1 MAPRKAKKDAGV
13 ATEAAPERPPG
24 LPGANRAWPADK
36 TTRWALKRLIPYA
49 RNARTH
55 SPAQIDEIAHSINK
69 FGWTM
74 PILVDEQGQII
85 AGHGR
90 VMAAA
95 KMGLKTVPVMVAE
108 GWTEQQKR
116 AYTLADN
123 QIALNADWNPDL
135 LRAELSELQ
144 AMGTP
149 LVELGFSIAQIA
161 EYTAPQ
167 PVEGVDPDAAP
178 PLPKTPASRTGDIWL
193 LARHRLMCGDATSKP
208 DVMAVLGK
216 DKPNLMVVDPPY
228 GVNYDPNW
236 RQVAKLTKGP
246 PRATGK
252 VENDHR
258 ADWQQAFLLFPG
270 NVAYVWHSALH
281 CGVVE
286 QSLQRC
292 GFQVRAQLV
301 WLKSHPVV
309 SRGHYHWQHEAAF
322 YAVKEG
328 AEDGWRYLPEHALA
342 AYAVKDG
349 ETANWQGDRKQ
360 STVWFM
366 ENIKNETGH
375 STQKPVE
382 AMRRPI
388 MNNSKPGDAVYD
400 PFVGSGTTII
410 AAEMSA
416 RRAIAI
422 EIMPGYVDV
431 TVERWQEL
439 MGAKATLQGDGRTF
453 DEIRQARLKSGK
465 RSGGATKH
473 AKSTDRK
480 PVRRGNRNP
489 GFDRPVDEQAIRK
502 SVRKRQSAE
511 GRSTDS
517 QPPALHTA
525 GNPEGQ

>member
-1 MAPRKAKKDAGV
+1 V
-13 ATEAAPERPPG
+13 
-24 LPGANRAWPADK
+24 
-36 TTRWALKRLIPYA
+36 PYA
-49 RNARTH
+49 KNARTH

-90 VMAAA
+90 VLAAA
-95 KMGLKTVPVMVAE
+95 KMGLKTVPVMVAV

-149 LVELGFSIAQIA
+149 LVDLGFSIAQIA

-167 PVEGVDPDAAP
+167 PVPGIDPEIAP
-178 PLPKTPASRTGDIWL
+178 PLPKTPTSRTGDIWL
-193 LARHRLMCGDATSKP
+193 LGRHRLMCGDATSKP

-228 GVNYDPNW
+228 GVNYDPQI
-236 RQVAKLTKGP
+236 RTAA
-246 PRATGK
+246 RSIGK
-252 VENDHR
+252 VENDHQ
-258 ADWQQAFLLFPG
+258 ANWQQAWLLFPG
-270 NVAYVWHSALH
+270 NVAYVWGGGLHSSQAAS
-281 CGVVE
+281 
-286 QSLQRC
+286 SLESC
-292 GFQVRAQLV
+292 GFRIRAEIIWV
-301 WLKSHPVV
+301 KTHPVM
-309 SRGHYHWQHEAAF
+309 SRGNYHWQHEMAR

-342 AYAVKDG
+342 AYAVKEG

-360 STVWFM
+360 SSVWFM

-375 STQKPVE
+375 STQKPIE

-388 MNNSKPGDAVYD
+388 LNNSKPGDAVYD

-410 AAEMSA
+410 AAEMAA

-453 DEIRQARLKSGK
+453 DEVRQARLKSGK

-473 AKSTDRK
+473 AKSNNRK
-480 PVRRGNRNP
+480 SVRRGNRNP
-489 GFDRPVDEQAIRK
+489 GFDRPVDEPAIRK
-502 SVRKRQSAE
+502 SVRKRQSQE
-511 GRSTDS
+511 GRSADS
-517 QPPALHTA
+517 EPPALHTT

>member
-1 MAPRKAKKDAGV
+1 MAPKKPRKETA
-13 ATEAAPERPPG
+13 AAPVEASVAPK
-24 LPGANRAWPADK
+24 GASTPTRAWPADR
-36 TTRWALKRLIPYA
+36 TTRWALKRLVPYA

-90 VMAAA
+90 VLAAA

-108 GWTEQQKR
+108 GWTAQQKR

-135 LRAELSELQ
+135 LRAELTELQ

-167 PVEGVDPDAAP
+167 PVPGIDPDAAP
-178 PLPKTPASRTGDIWL
+178 PVPKTPASRTGDIWL
-193 LARHRLMCGDATSKP
+193 LGRHRLMCGDATSKP
-208 DVMAVLGK
+208 DVLAVLGK

-228 GVNYDPNW
+228 GVNYDPGW
-236 RQVAKLTKGP
+236 RKKVARPDGRP
-246 PRATGK
+246 FGASAVGQ
-252 VENDHR
+252 VENDHQ
-258 ADWQQAFLLFPG
+258 ADWQQAWNLFPG
-270 NVAYVWHSALH
+270 DVAYVWHGGLTAGEAQL
-281 CGVVE
+281 
-286 QSLQRC
+286 SLQRS
-292 GFQVRAQLV
+292 GFKVRAQIV
-301 WLKSHPVV
+301 WIKSHSII
-309 SRGHYHWQHEAAF
+309 SRGNYHWQHEAAF

-375 STQKPVE
+375 STQKPIE

-388 MNNSKPGDAVYD
+388 LNNSKPGDAVYD

-410 AAEMSA
+410 AAEMAA

-453 DEIRQARLKSGK
+453 DEVRQARLKSGK
-465 RSGGATKH
+465 RSGGVKRAKTKRKLPRIRRPQPGDGIPAAGVDGATE
-473 AKSTDRK
+473 
-480 PVRRGNRNP
+480 P
-489 GFDRPVDEQAIRK
+489 
-502 SVRKRQSAE
+502 
-511 GRSTDS
+511 
-517 QPPALHTA
+517 
-525 GNPEGQ
+525 